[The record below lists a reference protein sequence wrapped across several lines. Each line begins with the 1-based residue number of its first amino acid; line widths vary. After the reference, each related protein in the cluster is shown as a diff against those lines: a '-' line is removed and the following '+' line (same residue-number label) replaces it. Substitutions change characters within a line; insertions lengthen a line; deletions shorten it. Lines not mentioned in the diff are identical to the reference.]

1 MGFVGRARERS
12 IFAQAMASAEA
23 ELIAVYGR
31 RRVGKTYMIREL
43 LGEAICF
50 EMTAAYGAPV
60 SDQLANFATALAVT
74 TGSALEPPSS
84 WRVAFEQLTAALK
97 RRPTRKRVV
106 FFDEL
111 PWLSS
116 RRSGFLPAFE
126 HFWNSWAVKQRDL
139 VVVVCGSAAAWMI
152 QQLLSARGGLH
163 NRVTRQIRLEPFT
176 LSETEQYFAS
186 RSMNLGRYQILE
198 LYAALGGV
206 PYYLK
211 QIERGD
217 SASVAIDRACFAH
230 DGALRDEFGKLYAS
244 LFEHA
249 DRHVR
254 IVRVLGAKPRGL
266 ARNELIAA
274 AELTSGGGTS
284 RILDELEESGFILR
298 TPQLGRPVKD
308 AVIRLIDEYSLF
320 YLKWIERH
328 RGGADNVWINKRGTA
343 AWRAWSGYAF
353 EGICIKHIASLKRA
367 LGIEAVETTESAW
380 LHRPTDRADRGG
392 AQVDLV
398 IDRRDASINL
408 CEMKFSDGEFAI
420 DKHYAGELRHKR
432 DTFRRI
438 TGSRK
443 TLLVTMITTHGLRD
457 NQYARELVDRSLT
470 MDALFMR

>member
-1 MGFVGRARERS
+1 M
-12 IFAQAMASAEA
+12 
-23 ELIAVYGR
+23 
-31 RRVGKTYMIREL
+31 
-43 LGEAICF
+43 LGDAICF
-50 EMTAAYGAPV
+50 ELTAVYGASV
-60 SDQLANFATALAVT
+60 RDQLANFATALAVT
-74 TGSALEPPSS
+74 CGSAREPPSS

-97 RRPTRKRVV
+97 TRSSRTKRVV

-139 VVVVCGSAAAWMI
+139 VVVVCGSAAAWVI

-163 NRVTRQIRLEPFT
+163 NRVTHRIRLPPFT

-217 SASVAIDRACFAH
+217 SASVAIDRTCFAN
-230 DGALRDEFGKLYAS
+230 DGALRDEFAKLYAS
-244 LFEHA
+244 LFEHS

-254 IVRVLGAKPRGL
+254 VVRALGAKPRGL
-266 ARNELIAA
+266 TRNEVIAA
-274 AELTSGGGTS
+274 AGLTSGGGAS
-284 RILDELEESGFILR
+284 RVLDELEESGFILH
-298 TPQLGRPVKD
+298 TPQLGRPLKD

-328 RGGADNVWINKRGTA
+328 RGGADHVWINKRGT
-343 AWRAWSGYAF
+343 RAWSGYAF
-353 EGICIKHIASLKRA
+353 EGICLKHIAALKRA

-380 LHRPTDRADRGG
+380 HHRPIDRDDRG

-408 CEMKFSDGEFAI
+408 CETKFSEGEFTI
-420 DKHYAGELRHKR
+420 DKSYAGELRHKR
-432 DTFRRI
+432 DTFRRV

-443 TLLVTMITTHGLRD
+443 TLLVTMITTHGLRN
-457 NQYARELVDRSLT
+457 NQYARELVDKALT
-470 MDALFMR
+470 LDALFLP

>member
-1 MGFVGRARERS
+1 MSFVGRARERATL
-12 IFAQAMASAEA
+12 AQVMISSEA
-23 ELIAVYGR
+23 ELVAVYGR

-43 LGEAICF
+43 LRDAICF
-50 EMTAAYGAPV
+50 ELTATYGAPV
-60 SDQLANFATALAVT
+60 RDQLANFATALAVT
-74 TGSALEPPSS
+74 RGSAVEPPSS
-84 WRVAFEQLTAALK
+84 WRVAFEQLAAALK
-97 RRPTRKRVV
+97 RRSATKRVV

-152 QQLLSARGGLH
+152 QRLLGARGGLH
-163 NRVTRQIRLEPFT
+163 NRVTRRIRLEPFT

-217 SASVAIDRACFAH
+217 SASVAIDRTCFAH

-244 LFEHA
+244 LFEHSE
-249 DRHVR
+249 RHVR
-254 IVRVLGAKPRGL
+254 IVRALGARPRGMR
-266 ARNELIAA
+266 RNELIAA
-274 AELTSGGGTS
+274 AGLTTGGGTS
-284 RILDELEESGFILR
+284 RILEELEESGFILR

-328 RGGADNVWINKRGTA
+328 RGGADNVWINKRGTS

-380 LHRPTDRADRGG
+380 LHRPIDRANRG

-408 CEMKFSDGEFAI
+408 CEMKFSDGEFVI
-420 DKHYAGELRHKR
+420 DKTYAGELRHKR
-432 DTFRRI
+432 DTFRQI

-443 TLLVTMITTHGLRD
+443 TLLVTLITTHGLRS
-457 NQYARELVDRSLT
+457 NPYARELVDRSLT
-470 MDALFMR
+470 MDALFAS

>member
-1 MGFVGRARERS
+1 ML
-12 IFAQAMASAEA
+12 AQAMASSEA

-43 LGEAICF
+43 LGDAICF
-50 EMTAAYGAPV
+50 ELTAVYGASV
-60 SDQLANFATALAVT
+60 RDQLANFATALAIT
-74 TGSALEPPSS
+74 RGSMLAPPSD
-84 WRVAFEQLTAALK
+84 WRAAFEQLTSALK
-97 RRPTRKRVV
+97 RRSARKRVV

-126 HFWNSWAVKQRDL
+126 HFWNSWAVKQPDL

-163 NRVTRQIRLEPFT
+163 NRVTRRIRLEAFT

-186 RSMNLGRYQILE
+186 RSMSLGRYQILE
-198 LYAALGGV
+198 IYAALGGV

-217 SASVAIDRACFAH
+217 SASVAIDRTCFAQ
-230 DGALRDEFGKLYAS
+230 DGALRDEFAKLYAS
-244 LFEHA
+244 LFEHP

-254 IVRVLGAKPRGL
+254 IVRTLGAKPRGL
-266 ARNELIAA
+266 TRNELIAA
-274 AELTSGGGTS
+274 AGLTSGGGAS
-284 RILDELEESGFILR
+284 RVVDELEESGFILR

-308 AVIRLIDEYSLF
+308 AVVRLIDEYSLF
-320 YLKWIERH
+320 YLKWIEGH
-328 RGGADNVWINKRGTA
+328 RGRADNVWINKRGTS
-343 AWRAWSGYAF
+343 AWRAWSSYAF

-367 LGIEAVETTESAW
+367 LGIAAVETTESAW
-380 LHRPTDRADRGG
+380 HHRPIDRDDRG

-398 IDRRDASINL
+398 IDRRDASTNL

-420 DKHYAGELRHKR
+420 DKSYAGELRHKR
-432 DTFRRI
+432 DTFRRV

-443 TLLVTMITTHGLRD
+443 TLLVTMITTHGLRA
-457 NQYARELVDRSLT
+457 NQYEKELVDKSLT
-470 MDALFMR
+470 MDALFTP

>member
-1 MGFVGRARERS
+1 MS
-12 IFAQAMASAEA
+12 
-23 ELIAVYGR
+23 
-31 RRVGKTYMIREL
+31 
-43 LGEAICF
+43 
-50 EMTAAYGAPV
+50 
-60 SDQLANFATALAVT
+60 
-74 TGSALEPPSS
+74 
-84 WRVAFEQLTAALK
+84 
-97 RRPTRKRVV
+97 
-106 FFDEL
+106 
-111 PWLSS
+111 
-116 RRSGFLPAFE
+116 
-126 HFWNSWAVKQRDL
+126 
-139 VVVVCGSAAAWMI
+139 
-152 QQLLSARGGLH
+152 
-163 NRVTRQIRLEPFT
+163 
-176 LSETEQYFAS
+176 
-186 RSMNLGRYQILE
+186 LGRYQILE

-217 SASVAIDRACFAH
+217 SASVAIDRTCFAR

-244 LFEHA
+244 LFEHS

-266 ARNELIAA
+266 ARNELIDAA
-274 AELTSGGGTS
+274 GLTSGGGAS

-328 RGGADNVWINKRGTA
+328 RRGADNVWINKRGAT

-353 EGICIKHIASLKRA
+353 EGICIKHLASLKRA

-380 LHRPTDRADRGG
+380 HHRPIDRADRG

-398 IDRRDASINL
+398 IDRRDASLNL

-420 DKHYAGELRHKR
+420 DKSYAGELRHKR
-432 DTFRRI
+432 DTFRRV

-457 NQYARELVDRSLT
+457 NHYARELVDKSLT
-470 MDALFMR
+470 MDALFTP